1 MDGVGGVSHA
11 DPMASTAGYSPGPEP
26 SPGAGMAGALRGGS
40 PCSTWPRVV
49 LTMVAGAQGSVTKPM

>member
-1 MDGVGGVSHA
+1 MDGAGWDLHA

-26 SPGAGMAGALRGGS
+26 SPGTGMAGALQGGS
-40 PCSTWPRVV
+40 PRSTWPSVV